1 MGHWPADVIFVVE
14 ESRGERDSTLGN
26 DFRDEDH
33 APAGFTAVGAQDV
46 KTEIDLFEIGVKGNR
61 NGSEKFCAA
70 ELEPDQAYIC
80 LAIEGIEFRAGRN
93 VFLEAGWIHFV
104 IQHQKIS
111 PLRGKKYFFIA
122 SHRDFANRHSSCQEF
137 LSGFL
142 RPPWR
147 GGRWHRARD

>member
-1 MGHWPADVIFVVE
+1 MGHRPANVIFVVE

-26 DFRDEDH
+26 GFRDEDH
-33 APAGFTAVGAQDV
+33 APAGFTAPRTPDV

-93 VFLEAGWIHFV
+93 VFLQAGGVHFI

-111 PLRGKKYFFIA
+111 PFRGKEYFFM
-122 SHRDFANRHSSCQEF
+122 
-137 LSGFL
+137 
-142 RPPWR
+142 
-147 GGRWHRARD
+147 AR

>member
-1 MGHWPADVIFVVE
+1 MGHRPANVIFVVE
-14 ESRGERDSTLGN
+14 ESRGERDSTLRN
-26 DFRDEDH
+26 NFRDKDY
-33 APAGFTAVGAQDV
+33 APAGFTVLGTPDV

-80 LAIEGIEFRAGRN
+80 LAIEGIEFCAGRD

-111 PLRGKKYFFIA
+111 PLRGKKYFFMA
-122 SHRDFANRHSSCQEF
+122 RHRDFANRQASCRGV

-147 GGRWHRARD
+147 